1 MMDESYARHLVILQE
16 SWVLVLSVM
25 NYLLVFIVRRQNCVI

>member
-1 MMDESYARHLVILQE
+1 MMDESYVHHLVILQE

>member
-1 MMDESYARHLVILQE
+1 MMDESYAHHLVILQE